1 MDPIP
6 SKDTEAVQGQ
16 DRLDQT
22 HFKLD
27 NVQIDAFIK
36 LLSQPVSK
44 ASNPGLDRLLTITP
58 PWADKKR

>member
-1 MDPIP
+1 MNPIP
-6 SKDTEAVQGQ
+6 SKDTEAVESQ

-27 NVQIDAFIK
+27 NVEMDAFIK